1 MKTYKIKSLVYFS
14 GFLLAATLYYVIEQ
28 KQNFDEQLQASQM
41 VDLAVEE
48 QLEEAQEDSVEEQP

>member
-14 GFLLAATLYYVIEQ
+14 GFLLAATIYYIIEQ

-48 QLEEAQEDSVEEQP
+48 QLQEAQEDSIEEQP